1 MDVSG
6 DGVAQ
11 VSSPRLELRHHPS
24 GLNTFFGSAQL
35 TFPEY
40 IRHSREMIAQARI
53 GLGADNLDQIVD
65 GNAPFE
71 LKPAAGYPAGKEKT
85 YRRGILLTHGLSDS
99 PYFMRH
105 LAAFF
110 QEQGFRVMALL
121 LPGHGT
127 RPGDLLDVRWQ
138 GWLKAVEYGVG
149 LLAREADEIYLGGY
163 SAGGAL
169 SVYHSLG
176 DPRIRGLFLFAPALQ
191 ISSRAAF
198 ANFHKLYS
206 WLRPAAQW
214 LDIMPDADI
223 YKYESFTKNAAAQ
236 MYALTRAVSARLAQ
250 SELNVPV
257 FAVASQD
264 DVTVKTSATVN
275 FMARARHPASKLV
288 YYFSRADQT
297 PAALLREKAEC
308 VPCVFP
314 DKKIL
319 GSAHTAIVLPGDDA
333 HYGERGAYRN
343 GIHYFPHEMEKY
355 AVCNRSAEAVWQ
367 GEVTAANLKVGTLC
381 RLMYNPNFAALKQSM
396 RRFIDSLPE

>member
-1 MDVSG
+1 MAVSG

-11 VSSPRLELRHHPS
+11 VSSSRLELRHRPF
-24 GLNTFFGSAQL
+24 GLNTFFTSAQL

-40 IRHSREMIAQARI
+40 IRHSREMIAQARV
-53 GLGADNLDQIVD
+53 GLGADHQDQIVD

-71 LKPAAGYPAGKEKT
+71 LKPAAGYPTGKEKT

-138 GWLKAVEYGVG
+138 EWLKAVEYGVG
-149 LLAREADEIYLGGY
+149 QLALEADEIYLGGY

-169 SVYHSLG
+169 SVYQSLG
-176 DPRIRGLFLFAPALQ
+176 DSRIRGLFLFAPALQ
-191 ISSRAAF
+191 ISSKAVF

-206 WLRPAAQW
+206 WLIPSAQW
-214 LDIMPDADI
+214 LDIKPDADI

-236 MYALTRAVSARLAQ
+236 MYALTRTVSARLAQ

-264 DVTVKTSATVN
+264 DVTVNTVATVK
-275 FMARARHPASKLV
+275 FMARMRHPASKLV
-288 YYFSRADQT
+288 YYFSQAAQT

-308 VPCVFP
+308 LPCVFP
-314 DKKIL
+314 EKKIL
-319 GSAHTAIVLPGDDA
+319 SSAHTAIVLPGDDA
-333 HYGERGAYRN
+333 HYGEQGAYRN
-343 GIHYFPHEMEKY
+343 GIHYYPHEMEKY
-355 AVCNRSAEAVWQ
+355 AACNREAVWQ
-367 GEVTAANLKVGTLC
+367 GEVTAENLEVGTLC

-396 RRFIDSLPE
+396 RRFIEGLPE